1 MSRLRALLYGFA
13 RALRGTTRRPL
24 VAVLSTGAIGVSLL
38 VVGVVGLAAANVA
51 RLTARWDRGVQMVVY
66 LEDDV
71 TPERARAIG
80 QVLAGVS
87 AIERVDYVP
96 ADMAYQRLQESLGAR
111 RELLD
116 GVETGF
122 LPASLE
128 VKLAG
133 GVRDVAAA
141 SPVIDRLRRT
151 PGVEEVEFLGDWV
164 DRLAA
169 LLQALRAAAIALG
182 LLVGGACVY
191 VIAGTIKL
199 GMYARRDELEVL
211 RLVGASDG
219 FIRLPLVV
227 EGALHG
233 AVGAGVAVGLLYL
246 VYRLGAP
253 ALERM
258 LAGAVGGLSL
268 TFLAPPLVCAALAAG
283 LLLGVVGSWL
293 AIGRHAEP

>member
-1 MSRLRALLYGFA
+1 MRAMFYGVG
-13 RALRGTTRRPL
+13 RALRGTSRRPL
-24 VAVLSTGAIGVSLL
+24 VAVLSTGAIGVALL
-38 VVGVVGLAAANVA
+38 IVGVVGLAAANVA

-80 QVLAGVS
+80 QVLAGVA

-96 ADMAYQRLQESLGAR
+96 ADMAYRRLRESLGAR
-111 RELLD
+111 AALLD

-133 GVRDVAAA
+133 GVRGVAAA

-151 PGVEEVEFLGDWV
+151 AGVEEVEFLGDWV

-169 LLQALRAAAIALG
+169 LLRALRAAAIGLG
-182 LLVGGACVY
+182 LLVGGACIY

-199 GMYARRDELEVL
+199 GMYARKDELEVL
-211 RLVGASDG
+211 RLVGATDR

-233 AVGAGVAVGLLYL
+233 AVGAGVALGLLYL

-258 LAGAVGGLSL
+258 LAGAVGGLEL
-268 TFLAPPLVCAALAAG
+268 TFLAPPLCGAAVAAG
-283 LLLGVVGSWL
+283 LLLGVAGSWL